1 MTGIGNHSRETE
13 SNAQKCSVELVS
25 HQMLLVD
32 RLVDMDTCI
41 GLTGN
46 KLLYPVRREAISPA
60 SVGFTSPSP
69 QKDREQNIQ
78 HIFPGCNMPPCSV
91 LPVGLFQSASLEAD
105 QNIEN
110 RITSCDHRNTNAH
123 KTEVAGHTME
133 TPMN

>member
-13 SNAQKCSVELVS
+13 SNGQKCSVELAS

-32 RLVDMDTCI
+32 RLVDMNRCI

-46 KLLYPVRREAISPA
+46 KLLYPVRREAISLA
-60 SVGFTSPSP
+60 SLGFTSLSP

-78 HIFPGCNMPPCSV
+78 HFFFCCSPLPCSV
-91 LPVGLFQSASLEAD
+91 LPVGLFRSASVEAD

-110 RITSCDHRNTNAH
+110 RITSCDRRNTNTH
-123 KTEVAGHTME
+123 KTEVAGHTVE